1 MFYKRNFTEGRM
13 KSYKVSTS
21 LTAAFLAFALLLT
34 PLAAMAQTRIAI
46 PKNKYK
52 VQDDVKAGQQ
62 ASLEAERQLPVL
74 NDSYVTSYVQR
85 VGNRLVDAIPQEFDH
100 PEFRYTFK
108 VINARD
114 INAFA
119 LPGGPMYVNRGMIEA
134 AKTEGEMAGV
144 MAHEISHVAL
154 RHATAQATKQG
165 SVGNQILGIG
175 AILGGSILGGQ
186 TGAQLGQ
193 IFVQGYFTRY
203 SRDYETQS
211 DILGSQIMA
220 RAGYDPR
227 DLANMFRTIEQ
238 QSGGGGGT
246 PEFLSSH
253 PNPANRYQRI
263 NQEAALL
270 RVSGAAPDSRE
281 FRDVQARL
289 NRMPRA
295 ATMSEIGQRG
305 QQYPT
310 SGGGSTS
317 GGAYSRRVEAPS
329 PRFRNYNAGNL
340 VSVDVPENWQ
350 QVSQS
355 DGATFAPQGGYGSE
369 GITHGV
375 MIGVA
380 QANSQNLQT
389 ATQNY
394 ISELL
399 QGQGNDYL
407 RQQGGSSRGSID
419 GRNALS
425 TRLAGRSPVTGQT
438 EVVTIYTTLLS
449 NGGLMYVA
457 AVAPQAESGTYNRAF
472 SEMIG
477 SLRINDR

>member
-1 MFYKRNFTEGRM
+1 M
-13 KSYKVSTS
+13 KSNKITMS
-21 LTAAFLAFALLLT
+21 LTGAFLAFAMLLT
-34 PLAAMAQTRIAI
+34 PLAAMAQTRIAM

-52 VQDDVKAGQQ
+52 IQDDIKAGQQ
-62 ASLEAERQLPVL
+62 ASIEAERQLPVL
-74 NDSYVTSYVQR
+74 NDNYVTSYVQR

-165 SVGNQILGIG
+165 SIGNQILGIG
-175 AILGGSILGGQ
+175 AILGGAVLGGQ

-203 SRDYETQS
+203 SRDYETQA
-211 DILGSQIMA
+211 DVLGSQIMA

-238 QSGGGGGT
+238 QSGGAGGT
-246 PEFLSSH
+246 PEWLSSH

-270 RVSGAAPDSRE
+270 RVSGSAPDTRD
-281 FRDVQARL
+281 FRDVQSRL
-289 NRMPRA
+289 NRLPRA
-295 ATMSEIGQRG
+295 ASMSEIGQSG

-310 SGGGSTS
+310 SGGSTGTGS
-317 GGAYSRRVEAPS
+317 GAYSRRVEGPS
-329 PRFRNYNAGNL
+329 NRYRNYNAGNL
-340 VSVDVPENWQ
+340 VSLDVPENWQ
-350 QVSQS
+350 QVSQGES
-355 DGATFAPQGGYGSE
+355 ATFAPQGGYGNQ
-369 GITHGV
+369 GITHGT
-375 MIGVA
+375 MIGVV
-380 QANSQNLQT
+380 QSNSRNLQT
-389 ATQNY
+389 ATQGY
-394 ISELL
+394 ISDLL

-407 RQQGGSSRGSID
+407 RQQGGSTRGSID

-425 TRLAGRSPVTGQT
+425 TRLAGRSPITGQT

-449 NGGLMYVA
+449 NGSLMYVA
-457 AVAPQAESGTYNRAF
+457 TVAPQAESSAYSRVF
-472 SEMIG
+472 SDMIG
-477 SLRINDR
+477 SLQINDR